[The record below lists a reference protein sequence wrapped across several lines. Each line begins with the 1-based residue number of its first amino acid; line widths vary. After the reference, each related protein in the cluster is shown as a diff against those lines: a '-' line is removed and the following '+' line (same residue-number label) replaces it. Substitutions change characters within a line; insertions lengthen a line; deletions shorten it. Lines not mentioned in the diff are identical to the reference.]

1 MLSILCNT
9 FMYPTNHI
17 LQRYFCRTLYLSPD
31 REALSGEIWSCVT
44 EIHTLSHS
52 CINESTRRYFNDM
65 TSESSWIMKYKDAF
79 HDIRGGV
86 RAQNIISEILVNVFE
101 NEIYNLEVY

>member
-1 MLSILCNT
+1 
-9 FMYPTNHI
+9 
-17 LQRYFCRTLYLSPD
+17 
-31 REALSGEIWSCVT
+31 
-44 EIHTLSHS
+44 
-52 CINESTRRYFNDM
+52 M